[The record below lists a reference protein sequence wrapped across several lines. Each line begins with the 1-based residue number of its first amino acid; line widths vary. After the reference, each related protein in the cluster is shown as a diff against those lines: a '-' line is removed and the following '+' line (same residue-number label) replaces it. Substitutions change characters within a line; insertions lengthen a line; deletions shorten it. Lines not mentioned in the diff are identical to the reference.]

1 MSRKQPKEQHGIVPI
16 SIAIMFLIM
25 AFGAL
30 STMGGALLLRFLF
43 DIRY

>member
-30 STMGGALLLRFLF
+30 STMGRSPATAVP
-43 DIRY
+43 I